1 MFEIVVHE
9 SAEEE
14 LIAAAVFYESRETD
28 LGEEFLQELS
38 RGFQRITEH
47 PFSYGIHFDEYRRYF
62 DSISV

>member
-28 LGEEFLQELS
+28 LGGEFLQELS
-38 RGFQRITEH
+38 QGFQRITEH
-47 PFSYGIHFDEYRRYF
+47 PLFLQHLL
-62 DSISV
+62 